1 MVGGK
6 VTVLLCVIALIGCG
20 CSVPVL
26 RQDLPVSSDPLG
38 ATIYADGEVVGQTPA
53 TVSLARNR
61 DHLLT
66 LVKEDYRQVDVAVTR
81 QYQSDRVLMRA
92 VQMGMNSGHFFHDVR
107 MGLNRGFNAVSEQE
121 ASGEAYLLVP
131 SVVQVELTPL
141 AGVTSTVIE
150 PSTDSSQANGTPFEN
165 RSVGA
170 EGPSAETRFTAGDVA
185 KAGLV
190 AGSAA
195 MADKAKPIQKTW
207 ETSSSS
213 KSYVQPDGT
222 TVTEHSRTT
231 VGVRVNAEALPAI
244 LDALFK

>member
-92 VQMGMNSGHFFHDVR
+92 VQMGMNSGHFFHEVR
-107 MGLNRGFNAVSEQE
+107 MGLTRGFNAVSEQE
-121 ASGEAYLLVP
+121 ASGEAYILVP

-141 AGVTSTVIE
+141 AGLPSAVIE
-150 PSTDSSQANGTPFEN
+150 PSTDTSQ
-165 RSVGA
+165 
-170 EGPSAETRFTAGDVA
+170 
-185 KAGLV
+185 
-190 AGSAA
+190 
-195 MADKAKPIQKTW
+195 
-207 ETSSSS
+207 
-213 KSYVQPDGT
+213 
-222 TVTEHSRTT
+222 T
-231 VGVRVNAEALPAI
+231 VGVGVNAEALPAI

>member
-1 MVGGK
+1 MVGDK
-6 VTVLLCVIALIGCG
+6 FTILLCVIALIGCG

-26 RQDLPVSSDPLG
+26 RQDLPVSSNPLG

-92 VQMGMNSGHFFHDVR
+92 VQMGMNSGHFFHDTR

-121 ASGEAYLLVP
+121 ASGEAYILVP

-141 AGVTSTVIE
+141 AGLPSAVIE
-150 PSTDSSQANGTPFEN
+150 PSTDSSQADGT
-165 RSVGA
+165 S
-170 EGPSAETRFTAGDVA
+170 
-185 KAGLV
+185 
-190 AGSAA
+190 
-195 MADKAKPIQKTW
+195 
-207 ETSSSS
+207 
-213 KSYVQPDGT
+213 VQPDGT
-222 TVTEHSRTT
+222 MVTEHSRTT
-231 VGVRVNAEALPAI
+231 VGVRGNAEALPAI
-244 LDALFK
+244 LDALFR